1 MLHLAG
7 NEGVESRVL
16 TTLRLS
22 HLSQAASSKHHDNQ
36 VRQLLH
42 PVCWTP
48 GGHSPD
54 VSSSHPRQVEF
65 WSVPTWNRCVEVL
78 LSACFWFLLCF
89 TLLTADPHENFYVAV
104 TVSHATPP
112 GGLVAFFLACENFW
126 TMFDHSVSICIFLSG
141 FFKWRL
147 APAHKLHFLSQD
159 QPTVALQAEMTV
171 STIAATPPIMAIV
184 PYYFRC
190 YSTNTSNN
198 PNISWRSI
206 PYNLSHQCKASTK

>member
-1 MLHLAG
+1 MLNTRWSFTRRFFFSSTSGGILICTNLKQVCGGFIKCLFLISALFYFTHCWPTREFLCCSYS
-7 NEGVESRVL
+7 ESCYS
-16 TTLRLS
+16 TWWS
-22 HLSQAASSKHHDNQ
+22 
-36 VRQLLH
+36 
-42 PVCWTP
+42 
-48 GGHSPD
+48 GG
-54 VSSSHPRQVEF
+54 
-65 WSVPTWNRCVEVL
+65 
-78 LSACFWFLLCF
+78 
-89 TLLTADPHENFYVAV
+89 
-104 TVSHATPP
+104 
-112 GGLVAFFLACENFW
+112 FFLACENFW

-147 APAHKLHFLSQD
+147 APAHKFHFLSQD